1 MSETLLSGSP
11 ARGNAVPSL
20 LVTDVQ
26 QAELPAADA
35 VSPAELARLHGMSRA
50 GARPPLPTYI
60 RDLWGR
66 RHFIVSYTRAS
77 NAAMYSSSFLGQI
90 WQVLTPLLNAAVY
103 YLIFGYL
110 LKTKRAIP
118 NYIGFLT
125 IGIFVFTYMQNSIIQ
140 GARSVTTNLNIIRA
154 LHFPRASLPLGT
166 TAIAF
171 QQLLAS
177 LIALLPIVLLSGEPI
192 RPSWLLLAPI
202 LLLESVFALGCA
214 LIIAR
219 IGAAIPDTSQFL
231 PFLLRTWL
239 YLSGIFYSITVFTR
253 GKPHWVRVVL
263 ELNPGALYPELV
275 RHALL
280 VHPGSRLTPHV
291 WAAATGWAV
300 FAIVVGLVYF
310 WLGEETYGRG

>member
-1 MSETLLSGSP
+1 V
-11 ARGNAVPSL
+11 A
-20 LVTDVQ
+20 VTDVQ
-26 QAELPAADA
+26 QSVLLTPDQLT
-35 VSPAELARLHGMSRA
+35 PAELAARFGMSRA
-50 GARPPLPTYI
+50 GARPPFRVYL

-66 RHFIVSYTRAS
+66 RHFIASYTRAS
-77 NAAMYSSSFLGQI
+77 NAAMYSNSFLGQV

-103 YLIFGYL
+103 FFIFGYL
-110 LKTKRAIP
+110 LKTKRSIP

-125 IGIFVFTYMQNSIIQ
+125 IGIFVFTYMQNSIIH
-140 GARSVTTNLNIIRA
+140 GSRSVTNNLNIIRA

-166 TAIAF
+166 TAIAL

-177 LIALLPIVLLSGEPI
+177 MLAMLPIVLLTGEPV
-192 RPSWLLLAPI
+192 RWSWLLLGPI
-202 LLLESVFALGCA
+202 FFLESLCALGVA
-214 LIIAR
+214 LVVAR

-253 GKPHWVRVVL
+253 GKPEWVRVVL

-280 VHPGSRLTPHV
+280 VDPGSKLTPHV
-291 WAAATGWAV
+291 WAAAVGWAV
-300 FAIVVGLVYF
+300 FAVVVGMVFF
-310 WLGEETYGRG
+310 WKGEERYGRG

>member
-1 MSETLLSGSP
+1 M
-11 ARGNAVPSL
+11 
-20 LVTDVQ
+20 TDVQ
-26 QAELPAADA
+26 DSTLALERLSAEEMAT
-35 VSPAELARLHGMSRA
+35 RFGMARA
-50 GARPPLPTYI
+50 GARPPLSTYL
-60 RDLWGR
+60 RELWGR
-66 RHFIVSYTRAS
+66 RHFVVSYTRAS
-77 NAAMYSSSFLGQI
+77 NAALYSNSFLGQV

-103 YLIFGYL
+103 YLIFGLL
-110 LKTKRAIP
+110 LKTKHGIP

-125 IGIFVFTYMQNSIIQ
+125 IGIFVFTYMQNSIIH
-140 GARSVTTNLNIIRA
+140 GARSVTNNLNIIRA

-177 LIALLPIVLLSGEPI
+177 LLALLPIVVLTGEPI
-192 RPSWLLLAPI
+192 RLSWLLLAPI
-202 LLLESVFALGCA
+202 LFFESLFALGMA

-239 YLSGIFYSITVFTR
+239 YMSGIFYSITVFTKN
-253 GKPHWVRVVL
+253 KPEWVRVVL

-280 VHPGSRLTPHV
+280 VDPGSKLTPHV
-291 WAAATGWAV
+291 WTAAIGWAV
-300 FAIVVGLVYF
+300 AAVAVGLVYF
-310 WLGEETYGRG
+310 WHGEEQYGRG